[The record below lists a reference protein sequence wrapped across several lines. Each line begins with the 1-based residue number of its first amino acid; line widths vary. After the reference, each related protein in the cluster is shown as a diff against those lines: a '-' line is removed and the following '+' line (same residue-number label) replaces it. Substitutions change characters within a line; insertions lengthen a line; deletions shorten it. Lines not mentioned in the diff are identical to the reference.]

1 MLKGLGIS
9 NPVLSFYLGHTARV
23 LEKVGE
29 LTEKGF
35 KIKRLYSLT
44 RSLPYPQGQAER

>member
-9 NPVLSFYLGHTARV
+9 NPVLSYLGHTARV

-35 KIKRLYSLT
+35 KIKKLYSLT
-44 RSLPYPQGQAER
+44 RSLSYPQGQAER